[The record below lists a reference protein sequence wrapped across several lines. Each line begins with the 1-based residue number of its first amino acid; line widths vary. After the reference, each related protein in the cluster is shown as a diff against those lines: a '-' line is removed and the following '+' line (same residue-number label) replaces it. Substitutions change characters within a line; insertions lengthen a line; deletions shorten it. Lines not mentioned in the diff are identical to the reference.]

1 MPRNG
6 ARGLIPGVERR
17 GCLCARFRPE
27 PSLEALQR
35 CAGRVRFPAHR
46 APPFPR
52 LVVALRPPL
61 GAVRTGP
68 PDALRTCIAPR
79 IESVLRPAL
88 PGTRTGSP
96 RSASR
101 PPSRLR
107 VLTSRNPP
115 PGGLCQPGRPARDTA
130 TESRPKQMRGKGT
143 GAGRGER
150 GVLVISPEITVLRHL
165 FCFLPIQLSGLSFLD
180 FPFEIKV
187 FRPHRTSRPSGHPL
201 NPAGTPR
208 DSLRR
213 SYTYITY
220 SVERCAP
227 QLYTVIFSTVYSYP
241 VNCIQLSLAAT
252 PPARQL

>member
-101 PPSRLR
+101 PP
-107 VLTSRNPP
+107 LTP
-115 PGGLCQPGRPARDTA
+115 PGFDVAQPAPRRVVSTGRPARDKA

-150 GVLVISPEITVLRHL
+150 GVFVISPEITVLRHL

-187 FRPHRTSRPSGHPL
+187 FRPDRTSRPSGHPL

-208 DSLRR
+208 AFSAI
-213 SYTYITY
+213 SYTCSSY
-220 SVERCAP
+220 SVERCAS
-227 QLYTVIFSTVYSYP
+227 QLYTVIFSTVYSY
-241 VNCIQLSLAAT
+241 L
-252 PPARQL
+252 